1 MGHCRTSATENLPV
15 EERGL
20 LTIPIFAVSVWLGG
34 RLDNAASFEGD
45 RGTDVALGYRLLRL
59 RNSYAAIFLV
69 DDVCLTR
76 VGRKRRNSPCFWLT
90 FQRLLNY
97 GKENRRHGAG
107 CAGS

>member
-34 RLDNAASFEGD
+34 RLDDAASFGGD
-45 RGTDVALGYRLLRL
+45 RGTDVAFGHRLLCV

-69 DDVCLTR
+69 DDVCLTW
-76 VGRKRRNSPCFWLT
+76 VGGKRRNPLAF
-90 FQRLLNY
+90 
-97 GKENRRHGAG
+97 G
-107 CAGS
+107 